1 MMRLNF
7 YNTLT
12 KAKDGL
18 SPNNGVQVRMYSCG
32 PTVYNVVHLGNL
44 RSFLTADVIQRTIR
58 VIGGYPVL
66 WVMNITDI
74 DDKTI
79 RDSATGSGAWL
90 SEMGVQTTDPM
101 ENLRLF
107 TAYYIRQFH
116 ATLSQFGID
125 ITDFYAQ
132 PRATDYIEPMQ
143 QMVREI
149 HKAGFAYVR
158 EGSVY
163 FDVNAYSREH
173 EYGQLY
179 TIDREN
185 FKEGVCIDADEYD
198 RDSVSDFVLWKAHK
212 PGEPAWDFVWADGTN
227 LRGRP
232 GWHLECS
239 AMSKEIFKTLP
250 FDIHTGGVDLRFPHH
265 EDELAQCCAAHYGTG
280 ETPQPFTGQSAF
292 WIHNEFLEVE
302 GRKMSKSA
310 GNYYTLQDLIKKGYN
325 PLDVR
330 YAMLGAHY
338 RSVYNFTVEGLKGA
352 SAARKR
358 IQEYIWDL
366 LDCAGIAELP
376 PEKAGIAETNPLE
389 GVLNALADDIHTPRA
404 LAELHQF
411 IGSHPATGVAP
422 QQALSILSALSLVN
436 GVFNVW
442 TFQGRPTVNI
452 PQEVINLAEQR
463 LKARA
468 AKDWTASDVLRDAIS
483 AMGWTVLDTR
493 DGYKLEPFNE

>member
-1 MMRLNF
+1 
-7 YNTLT
+7 
-12 KAKDGL
+12 
-18 SPNNGVQVRMYSCG
+18 
-32 PTVYNVVHLGNL
+32 
-44 RSFLTADVIQRTIR
+44 
-58 VIGGYPVL
+58 
-66 WVMNITDI
+66 
-74 DDKTI
+74 
-79 RDSATGSGAWL
+79 
-90 SEMGVQTTDPM
+90 
-101 ENLRLF
+101 
-107 TAYYIRQFH
+107 
-116 ATLSQFGID
+116 
-125 ITDFYAQ
+125 
-132 PRATDYIEPMQ
+132 
-143 QMVREI
+143 
-149 HKAGFAYVR
+149 
-158 EGSVY
+158 
-163 FDVNAYSREH
+163 
-173 EYGQLY
+173 
-179 TIDREN
+179 
-185 FKEGVCIDADEYD
+185 
-198 RDSVSDFVLWKAHK
+198 
-212 PGEPAWDFVWADGTN
+212 
-227 LRGRP
+227 
-232 GWHLECS
+232 
-239 AMSKEIFKTLP
+239 MSKDIFKTLP